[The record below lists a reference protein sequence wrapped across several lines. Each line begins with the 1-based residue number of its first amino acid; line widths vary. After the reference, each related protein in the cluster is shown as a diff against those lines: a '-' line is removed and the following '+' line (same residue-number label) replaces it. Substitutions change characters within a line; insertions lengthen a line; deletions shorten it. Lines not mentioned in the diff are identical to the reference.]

1 MEVELRP
8 HYLTFQ
14 INTLQDVLGDY
25 EISIH
30 LTNTAKY
37 SRFLDF
43 TRLISNLIH
52 VVGCLC
58 EESCF
63 NVRNASEETHFVGKV
78 TFMVLTVYIA
88 CVEIISTGSCS
99 PAF

>member
-1 MEVELRP
+1 MTSLFI
-8 HYLTFQ
+8 TFQ

-25 EISIH
+25 EISVH

-37 SRFLDF
+37 SRFFYF

-58 EESCF
+58 EKSFF
-63 NVRNASEETHFVGKV
+63 NVRTAAEETNFV
-78 TFMVLTVYIA
+78 
-88 CVEIISTGSCS
+88 
-99 PAF
+99 